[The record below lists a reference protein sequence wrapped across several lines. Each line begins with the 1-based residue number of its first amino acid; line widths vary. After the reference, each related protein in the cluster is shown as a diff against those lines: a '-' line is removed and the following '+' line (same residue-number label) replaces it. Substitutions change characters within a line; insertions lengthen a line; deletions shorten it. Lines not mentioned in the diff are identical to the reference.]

1 MAERRMIA
9 KTIIDSD
16 LFLDMPMSTQC
27 LYFHLNMRADDDG
40 FINNPKKIQRMI
52 GCSDDDIK
60 LLIAKNFIIPFES
73 GVVVIKHWK
82 IHNYIRGDRKKD
94 TIFKNEVKMLEIDE
108 NGAYELM
115 PNIQENEEI
124 KNLPSTDARKIAYE
138 KSSLPYSFE
147 YKIKKEFVGKECPMC
162 GCTMSYANNLVKP
175 SIQHNIP
182 LSRGGEHELG
192 NISVVC
198 LSCNS
203 SVRNTGTGPLNAEEV
218 IEVWDKINQKN
229 SGSQMTVTCQTSDNQ
244 VTYPGK
250 VRLGKDRLGKD
261 NIPTKESTV
270 NECVNEN
277 LSAMSKLYQQNIGV
291 ANGIVAEWLTEV
303 SEQITVDLYKR
314 AIEICTEKGKLNLG
328 YLKGI
333 IKNWLDNNITSL
345 EDLEA
350 YELQNKKQYNNN
362 SITDSDENIPV
373 KDETDD
379 PEFQRLLEE
388 QNKKVAE
395 LNERW
400 WE

>member
-1 MAERRMIA
+1 MAERRMMA

-82 IHNYIRGDRKKD
+82 IHNYIRMDRYKETLYK
-94 TIFKNEVKMLEIDE
+94 E
-108 NGAYELM
+108 
-115 PNIQENEEI
+115 
-124 KNLPSTDARKIAYE
+124 E
-138 KSSLPYSFE
+138 KSQLITDKNKE
-147 YKIKKEFVGKECPMC
+147 YILGRPDD
-162 GCTMSYANNLVKP
+162 
-175 SIQHNIP
+175 IP
-182 LSRGGEHELG
+182 LVDQRS
-192 NISVVC
+192 
-198 LSCNS
+198 
-203 SVRNTGTGPLNAEEV
+203 T
-218 IEVWDKINQKN
+218 Q
-229 SGSQMTVTCQTSDNQ
+229 
-244 VTYPGK
+244 

-261 NIPTKESTV
+261 NIPTKESAV
-270 NECVNEN
+270 NECVNEK

-350 YELQNKKQYNNN
+350 YELQNKKQSNNN